1 MDIKGADDSVNIV
14 KSSIATYLSYTS
26 DNIAEYDRL
35 VEELLGM
42 LRIAEDMKLDISRI
56 SLSLT
61 IESSLKRAR
70 SIHESYSKRI
80 K

>member
-14 KSSIATYLSYTS
+14 KSNIAIYLSYTS

-42 LRIAEDMKLDISRI
+42 LRIAEDMKSDIPRA

-61 IESSLKRAR
+61 IENSLKRAR
-70 SIHESYSKRI
+70 SIYESYSKRI